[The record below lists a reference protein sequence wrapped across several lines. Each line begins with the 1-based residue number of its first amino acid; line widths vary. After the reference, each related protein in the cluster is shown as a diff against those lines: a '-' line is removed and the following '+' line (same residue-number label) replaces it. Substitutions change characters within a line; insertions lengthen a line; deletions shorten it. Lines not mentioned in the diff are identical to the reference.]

1 MDSKNTNVKVKKF
14 SSKKKKEMSDE
25 LESIYHLEYMND
37 MVQQMNKCKHKIISH
52 IYKEFISKDP
62 KNNLD
67 LKSFKNSI
75 LRKNREAFLISKSKS
90 KNK

>member
-1 MDSKNTNVKVKKF
+1 MDSKNTNVKEKS

-25 LESIYHLEYMND
+25 LESIYHLEYIND

-62 KNNLD
+62 ENKLD
-67 LKSFKNSI
+67 YKSFKNSI
-75 LRKNREAFLISKSKS
+75 LRKKREEFITS
-90 KNK
+90 KNKNK

>member
-1 MDSKNTNVKVKKF
+1 MSKIINSNILKD
-14 SSKKKKEMSDE
+14 KEMSDK

-37 MVQQMNKCKHKIISH
+37 MVQQINKCKHKIISH